1 MIKEYD
7 LPTQCKQLLTP
18 EQVKHY
24 GIIVG
29 SKQGEYIS
37 IWHKQEESDLKK
49 QEISIILGGEHSFK
63 KIPAAD
69 FDQYVAFNYRINT
82 GSKASRLHVSDD
94 VFETIIQHAYQIG
107 SSDIHIEPLEKKTR
121 IRFRI
126 DGALKQFYQLP
137 ASEHSLL
144 VNKIKIKANLN
155 ISERRRNQ
163 DGRIS
168 QRIVGAGTID
178 IRVSSLPSLHG
189 EKVVMRL
196 LESNQDDI
204 SIHKLG
210 LSDTQLSI
218 YQKSYQKTNGII
230 LISGPTGSGKTTT
243 LYATLKE
250 LNKESLNV
258 LTVEDPIEYTLEGI
272 NQVQVKHD
280 IGFDFAAALK
290 TFLRQ
295 DPDVIMVGE
304 IRDQE
309 TAQMAVKASLTG
321 HLVLSTIHTNS
332 ALGTIDRLRDMG
344 IPDYLIASTLNLSVA
359 QRLVRL
365 LCANCKIEEFSKVEL
380 LNDQNEIIENHS
392 TAQGCEHCHYTGYVG
407 RTALFEMVEMDE
419 RLSQIIKNNE
429 RNYESKHDSFRFSTI
444 KEQAIELL
452 KQQRTSYEEI
462 YPLLIE

>member
-1 MIKEYD
+1 M
-7 LPTQCKQLLTP
+7 LTP
-18 EQVKHY
+18 EQVNHY
-24 GIIVG
+24 GIILVKKH
-29 SKQGEYIS
+29 SKGILAY
-37 IWHKQEESDLKK
+37 HKLPEEILKK
-49 QEISIILGGEHSFK
+49 QEISMILDEQLTFERITES
-63 KIPAAD
+63 D
-69 FDQYVAFNYRINT
+69 FDQYVSFNYRVNSAT
-82 GSKASRLHVSDD
+82 GSRRLQVSDD
-94 VFETIIQHAYQIG
+94 VFETIIHHAYQVN
-107 SSDIHIEPLEKKTR
+107 SSDVHVEPLSKQTR
-121 IRFRI
+121 VRFRI
-126 DGALKQFYQLP
+126 DGALKTFYQLP

-144 VNKIKIKANLN
+144 VNKIKIKSNLN
-155 ISERRRNQ
+155 ISEKRRNQ

-168 QRIVGAGTID
+168 QRIQGVGQID

-196 LESNQDDI
+196 LESNQEDVSI
-204 SIHKLG
+204 SKLG
-210 LSDTQLSI
+210 LSHDQLET
-218 YQKSYQKTNGII
+218 YKKAYNKTNGII

-250 LNKESLNV
+250 LNQESNNV

-295 DPDVIMVGE
+295 DPDIIMVGE

-332 ALGTIDRLRDMG
+332 ALGTIDRLKDMG
-344 IPDYLIASTLNLSVA
+344 IPNYLIASTLNLSVA

-365 LCANCKIEEFSKVEL
+365 LCTHCME
-380 LNDQNEIIENHS
+380 IENSDIALFTHNK
-392 TAQGCEHCHYTGYVG
+392 AFLHQHALAKGCSRCHYTGYSG
-407 RTALFEMVEMDE
+407 RTALFEMIEIDE
-419 RLSQIIKNNE
+419 KMTEKIKNNSSS
-429 RNYESKHDSFRFSTI
+429 YDSDADSLSFISI
-444 KEQAIELL
+444 KEQAIRLL
-452 KQQRTSYEEI
+452 KDRKTSYAEV